1 MPVNRRE
8 LISKL
13 DKLIAAEQ
21 IAQPL
26 GIGMSLAQDLED
38 LSEEAAEE
46 TLSQTPSPGPLDT
59 FGAGFSIQS

>member
-21 IAQPL
+21 LAQPP
-26 GIGMSLAQDLED
+26 IAPTLEGLNAED
-38 LSEEAAEE
+38 VEEIP
-46 TLSQTPSPGPLDT
+46 SPIPSPGPSDT
-59 FGAGFSIQS
+59 FLANVSRPS

>member
-21 IAQPL
+21 LAQPP
-26 GIGMSLAQDLED
+26 IAPTLEG
-38 LSEEAAEE
+38 LIEEVAEE
-46 TLSQTPSPGPLDT
+46 IPSPIPAPVPLNT
-59 FGAGFSIQS
+59 FGADVSRSS